1 MTAKKELNI
10 WLEQLGKTKNEAD
23 RKKYVQSIEESIL
36 SKNTEDLREGL
47 SALKE
52 SLADFNTEVD
62 NKIIPSKIEVYPSS
76 AEEIELLKSLFSK
89 MNIRFNLT

>member
-23 RKKYVQSIEESIL
+23 RKRYIQSIEESIL

-47 SALKE
+47 IAKSI
-52 SLADFNTEVD
+52 NT
-62 NKIIPSKIEVYPSS
+62 
-76 AEEIELLKSLFSK
+76 
-89 MNIRFNLT
+89 